1 MVMVIKEL
9 SSKKDSNVMFNKLTL
24 ESREIIKKK
33 KNLITGDLGKRNIKI

>member
-9 SSKKDSNVMFNKLTL
+9 SSIKDSNVMFNKLTL

-33 KNLITGDLGKRNIKI
+33 KILITGDLGRGTIKL